1 MQIRSAP
8 QGAQAIDRAMALLIA
23 IVEADGDSSVA
34 DIAQRQGLALSTA
47 NRMVAQLEASGLLLR
62 IGRGRRGPGFGLLR
76 LAALVDHREIL
87 RRVARPVLRKLA
99 VETGRTAHLGVFE
112 AEMVTYLVKEAPRT
126 SKLFTRETMQLEA
139 YCSGIG
145 KVLLSRLPTNVR
157 EAYLA
162 TGPFVSLTPR
172 TLVDPDRLRIHL
184 AQVARLGYAVD
195 DEEVAEGLF
204 CMAAPVAVPTGA
216 PPVAISVA
224 GARPTAAR
232 QERILDRLREAS
244 SVLADRLAGR
254 YGRKPAASA
263 TSSGART

>member
-1 MQIRSAP
+1 
-8 QGAQAIDRAMALLIA
+8 MALLIA
-23 IVEADGDSSVA
+23 IIEAGDDSSVA

-47 NRMVAQLEASGLLLR
+47 KRMVAQMEASGLLLQT
-62 IGRGRRGPGFGLLR
+62 GRGRRGPGFGLLR
-76 LAALVDHREIL
+76 LAARVDHREIL

-99 VETGRTAHLGVFE
+99 VETGRTTHLGVFE
-112 AEMVTYLVKEAPRT
+112 AEMVTYLVKEAPRA
-126 SKLFTRETMQLEA
+126 SGLFTRETMQLEA

-145 KVLLSRLPTNVR
+145 KVLLSELPTDER

-172 TLVDPDRLRIHL
+172 TLVDPDLLRIHL
-184 AQVARLGYAVD
+184 AQVAKLGYAVD

-224 GARPTAAR
+224 GARPTAGR
-232 QERILDRLREAS
+232 RDRILERLQEAS
-244 SVLADRLAGR
+244 GVLADRLAGR
-254 YGRKPAASA
+254 YERKLAASE
-263 TSSGART
+263 TSSEART